1 MITKFVFITKPISI
15 FIDLFKWWMKPQS
28 TNRDI
33 IYRERMTLGAIGLIF
48 LLDIL
53 SFLST
58 LFVFRSECS
67 LISFPTLHIYTIAIL
82 IVAGFSVKRGY
93 IERAALLLLFV
104 VLLGASGLTIISNQE
119 NEISG
124 LFNSIPTFMFIPI
137 IAALILERKYIV
149 GTSLIATVAFSIS
162 FFLNNTN
169 SILIPSLDPI
179 QEIVSV
185 FLLFLIEASLLWRL
199 RVEFDARLDAMEVS
213 IEQAEAARERAE
225 SADRAKSQFL
235 ANMSHEVRTPLNAI
249 IGYDEAILA
258 GMVGEIT
265 DHQREVLGHVQF
277 NSHRLLNL
285 INDILDLSKIESGSM
300 EVYIAPMEPK
310 KVAQQ
315 IVASLKGLAK
325 QKNVELSMRISHSVP
340 EIIMSD
346 QKKVEQVI
354 TNLLSNAI
362 KFTEKGSVM
371 IEIDSHTYDTLIV
384 TVTDTGIGIEVDA
397 LDYIFEP
404 FRQVDGT
411 ATRKYKGTGLG
422 LAISKRLI
430 ESLGGTI
437 DIRSEINTGS
447 TFTVRIPNQHHNLS
461 RM

>member
-1 MITKFVFITKPISI
+1 MLIRTLFRKSIYFIHSSYHR
-15 FIDLFKWWMKPQS
+15 WMTPKS

-33 IYRERMTLGAIGLIF
+33 IFRERMILGTIGLLGI
-48 LLDIL
+48 LGIL

-58 LFVFRSECS
+58 IFVFEASWS
-67 LISFPTLHIYTIAIL
+67 IISFPTLHLVSLSGLCIAAYFVKKL
-82 IVAGFSVKRGY
+82 RIVWAGWIIIMVMIF
-93 IERAALLLLFV
+93 
-104 VLLGASGLTIISNQE
+104 GASGITIVTNQA
-119 NEISG
+119 NEIGG
-124 LFNSIPTFMFIPI
+124 LLNRIPTFMFIPI

-149 GTSLIATVAFSIS
+149 GISLIATVAFSIS
-162 FFLNNTN
+162 FFANNTN
-169 SILIPSLDPI
+169 TLLISNLDPTQEIISIL
-179 QEIVSV
+179 
-185 FLLFLIEASLLWRL
+185 LLFLIEGALLWRL
-199 RVEFDARLDAMEVS
+199 RVEFDARLNAMEES
-213 IEQAEAARERAE
+213 IEQAERAREQAE

-310 KVAQQ
+310 KVVQQ

-325 QKNVELSMRISHSVP
+325 QKNVKLSMHMSTSVP
-340 EIIMSD
+340 EIMMSD
-346 QKKVEQVI
+346 QKKIEQVI

-362 KFTEKGSVM
+362 KFTEQGSVT
-371 IEIDSHTYDTLIV
+371 IEIDSHTYDSLIV
-384 TVTDTGIGIEVDA
+384 IVTDTGIGIEGDA

-422 LAISKRLI
+422 LAISKRLV
-430 ESLGGTI
+430 ESLDGTI
-437 DIRSEINTGS
+437 DVRSEIDIGS
-447 TFTVRIPNQHHNLS
+447 TFTVRIPDQQRNLS
-461 RM
+461 RI